1 MKIRKITFC
10 AMVAAIYTVL
20 TITPPL
26 NAIAFGPIQFRISEV
41 LCVLPFLLPFS
52 TWGLFVGCILA
63 NLLGPNFGPYDI
75 IFGSLA
81 TLLAG
86 YLTSKLKKEWMTPLP
101 AAVIN
106 GLVVGAVLAY
116 YIGENGFFISFGI
129 FGMQV
134 LAGEIAVI
142 AVLGI
147 PLLYAL
153 EKWGIKEKFAIKS

>member
-26 NAIAFGPIQFRISEV
+26 NAIAFGSIQFRISEV

-52 TWGLFVGCILA
+52 TWGLFVGCIVA
-63 NLLGPNFGPYDI
+63 NLIGTPLGPLDMIFGP
-75 IFGSLA
+75 LA

-86 YLTSKLKKEWMTPLP
+86 FLTSRMKKEWLTPLP
-101 AAVIN
+101 AALIN

-116 YIGENGFFISFGI
+116 YIGENGFLSSFGL
-129 FGMQV
+129 FSLEV
-134 LAGEIAVI
+134 FAGELAVI

-153 EKWGIKEKFAIKS
+153 KKWGIKEKFAL